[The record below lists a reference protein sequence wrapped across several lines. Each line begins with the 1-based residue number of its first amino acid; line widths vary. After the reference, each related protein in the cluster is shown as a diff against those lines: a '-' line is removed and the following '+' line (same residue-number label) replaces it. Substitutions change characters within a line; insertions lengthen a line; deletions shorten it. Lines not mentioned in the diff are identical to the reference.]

1 MSGRVGFG
9 WVIVL
14 RLIMIGVDVFRLT
27 KRDLTRVSWISRGW
41 QRVCG
46 RVSILDESIYLAMQD
61 FS

>member
-27 KRDLTRVSWISRGW
+27 KRDLIRVSWISRG
-41 QRVCG
+41 
-46 RVSILDESIYLAMQD
+46 
-61 FS
+61 